1 MILVLVCS
9 FANVTQ
15 LRPAGVHGWL
25 QVAATGT
32 AVSET
37 DIFAS
42 SMCHCNIITLIN
54 EDAGRWKHRTFS
66 RRDRLGWREG
76 LGRHESRQNI
86 KRQKMCSSS
95 PFVTV

>member
-1 MILVLVCS
+1 M
-9 FANVTQ
+9 
-15 LRPAGVHGWL
+15 L

-42 SMCHCNIITLIN
+42 SMCPCNIITWVHVKVLLVENIGHFDV
-54 EDAGRWKHRTFS
+54 EKDLSCS
-66 RRDRLGWREG
+66 RG
-76 LGRHESRQNI
+76 LGRHGSRQH
-86 KRQKMCSSS
+86 QASA